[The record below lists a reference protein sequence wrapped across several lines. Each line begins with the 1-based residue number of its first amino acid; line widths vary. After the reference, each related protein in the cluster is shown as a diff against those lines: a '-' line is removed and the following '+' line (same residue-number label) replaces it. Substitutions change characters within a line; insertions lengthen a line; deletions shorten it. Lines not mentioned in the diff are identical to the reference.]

1 MALYELQDAT
11 LAGISG
17 EGYCYPV
24 DTYRGITYK
33 GVFFAAQDADLDDLT
48 SREDA
53 TFEGIIDL
61 KTSQKTDEV
70 PVDITNVGS
79 VAIGHRADFD
89 VKDS

>member
-24 DTYRGITYK
+24 DTYRGIVYK
-33 GVFFAAQDADLDDLT
+33 GVFFAGNDADLEDLPNL
-48 SREDA
+48 EDA
-53 TFEGIIDL
+53 TFEGTIYL

-70 PVDITNVGS
+70 PVDVTKVVS

-89 VKDS
+89 VKDG